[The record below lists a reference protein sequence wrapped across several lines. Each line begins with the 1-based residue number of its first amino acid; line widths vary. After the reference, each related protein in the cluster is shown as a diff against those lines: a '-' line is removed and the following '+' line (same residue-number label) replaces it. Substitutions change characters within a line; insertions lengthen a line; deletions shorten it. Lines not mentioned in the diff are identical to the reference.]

1 MKDAWQLNPLNLTR
15 GSPHSEASH
24 TEYLLHP
31 GPPAAEMLQN
41 LAQTYPFPWL
51 MFHTALSR
59 SSTMLKVQL
68 AADLAATT
76 LMAGTALAQTATPAR
91 PAGPGQVMTKM
102 STNLMRRSQLIGIDV
117 YGTPVVP
124 SHRVDRANN
133 GPAGKHTLGE

>member
-1 MKDAWQLNPLNLTR
+1 MKEACELNTLNQTR
-15 GSPHSEASH
+15 GSPHSEAFH
-24 TEYLLHP
+24 TEFLLHP

-59 SSTMLKVQL
+59 SSTMLKIQP
-68 AADLAATT
+68 AADLAATA

-102 STNLMRRSQLIGIDV
+102 PSNLMRGSQLIEIDV
-117 YGTPVVP
+117 YGAPVVP
-124 SHRVDRANN
+124 SHRVD
-133 GPAGKHTLGE
+133 